1 MIVKGRELVRFVSTL
16 SQFLLFSSSF
26 LPYSFYPFFF
36 FLSSFLFLPFFP
48 VYYTCIYIY
57 IYSQSQKFSRQI
69 VKMPF
74 SIKKK
79 KKQVCPRFE
88 I

>member
-57 IYSQSQKFSRQI
+57 IQSVAKVFAPDCKDAI
-69 VKMPF
+69 F
-74 SIKKK
+74 N
-79 KKQVCPRFE
+79 
-88 I
+88 